1 MFLVETSTKVTSKD
15 LEGVRKLIQSF
26 SRHHIEQNT
35 VRMGVIAFSKD
46 IRIDRQL
53 QIVNNDD
60 IDDSNKLLKPLTQLP
75 GEPALADALENA
87 TNHLTQ
93 HAPSSNHMM
102 SQNNRKVIV
111 SIVKTLST
119 NEISKARNVVFKMR
133 QRVKDLQ
140 MMSIVLDGVVGS
152 ADLLKLVSPLAS
164 VPKATNILIA
174 PDFDKLSNSVPSE
187 LASKMM
193 KGMSCFNFI

>member
-1 MFLVETSTKVTSKD
+1 MFLVETSTKVSLKD
-15 LEGVRKLIQSF
+15 LEDVRKLIQSF
-26 SRHHIEQNT
+26 SKHHIEQNT
-35 VRMGVIAFSKD
+35 VRMSVMTFSKD

-53 QIVNNDD
+53 QILNNDD
-60 IDDSNKLLKPLTQLP
+60 VDDSNKFLKPLTQLP

-87 TNHLTQ
+87 TNHLIQ
-93 HAPSSNHMM
+93 QASSSNHVM

-164 VPKATNILIA
+164 VPKATNTLIA